1 MSTPTN
7 QNAKATPLTHRDSLA
22 TEDKQRE
29 VVRTV
34 TVPTNKC
41 RCDGHVIAPIWPSPT
56 LGRNCASKLS
66 TVVLRPNGRTPWIS
80 RPTQNQPP
88 QDHRRRYV
96 ADRHAFKDQ
105 GRSGTAGLQGH
116 TGNTQL
122 NYLITYIY
130 CFAHQW

>member
-1 MSTPTN
+1 MSNWAKSTTSRQLQWATGSCMSTPTN

-66 TVVLRPNGRTPWIS
+66 TTVLRPNGRTPWIS
-80 RPTQNQPP
+80 RPTQNQPH
-88 QDHRRRYV
+88 QDPRRRYV
-96 ADRHAFKDQ
+96 ADRQ
-105 GRSGTAGLQGH
+105 TWNSGVVR
-116 TGNTQL
+116 
-122 NYLITYIY
+122 TY
-130 CFAHQW
+130 W